1 MRGAANLGKLIF
13 HDVSDAALQ
22 ALASGGDRRALH
34 GAVSKDRDIDRDR
47 ARDVA
52 SPGLAHDALMIHLVE
67 VPIELGNDLV
77 TAQLLL
83 AALLGGVSDHYRFLH
98 GLIVGDQRGLSA
110 AYGKLASGSARATA
124 PGEHQ
129 HRRSENEQDKSH
141 ELKTAAVT
149 ANHQIADATTMP
161 AIGPSLSITR
171 G

>member
-1 MRGAANLGKLIF
+1 
-13 HDVSDAALQ
+13 
-22 ALASGGDRRALH
+22 
-34 GAVSKDRDIDRDR
+34 
-47 ARDVA
+47 
-52 SPGLAHDALMIHLVE
+52 MIHLVE

-98 GLIVGDQRGLSA
+98 GLIVGDQRGLGA
-110 AYGKLASGSARATA
+110 AYGKLASGSAPATA